1 MQGMGKMASRVKG
14 QSEGEGTEL
23 VKCRR
28 GRRWRIAAV
37 VAGIGLAAL
46 AGWVVWREFAEPP
59 EPMLAGMRASEMFP
73 LWKRP
78 MVMYPA
84 QKDVVITAEAL
95 PWMMDHVLLGDPD
108 GAGFVGR
115 VGERLPRWAG
125 DWVPRRVIQSHRRY
139 VFASV
144 VFPESLRGG
153 KLSWTNLSAECVG
166 LTRRYPVDAAGL
178 PLVLMSMSPSSEEE
192 YRTARS
198 QSIGLLDSADP
209 RSQFT
214 VAKVALEYANLIWPD
229 NEDHPRVESDRAEIR
244 RVLAAVSGWDPREW
258 SLKEAYVMCV
268 VVARNRRLVLPG
280 QFEPFLGR
288 VESGRLEARALADLT
303 RQVLASEAG
312 VPEWVRS
319 TIDRGNLP
327 AIHLAVRFLHDV
339 GKGVPGDEAGARGLA
354 EQWARVLASPPSTGS
369 WRAHNG
375 IEEGRLSVKSFSVV
389 AESMDSD
396 PDRIV
401 LLSQV
406 LESLARMGPLAEPA
420 REEIRRYRIDTRKEV
435 ADMAEAAWDRLGR

>member
-1 MQGMGKMASRVKG
+1 
-14 QSEGEGTEL
+14 
-23 VKCRR
+23 
-28 GRRWRIAAV
+28 
-37 VAGIGLAAL
+37 
-46 AGWVVWREFAEPP
+46 
-59 EPMLAGMRASEMFP
+59 
-73 LWKRP
+73 
-78 MVMYPA
+78 
-84 QKDVVITAEAL
+84 
-95 PWMMDHVLLGDPD
+95 
-108 GAGFVGR
+108 
-115 VGERLPRWAG
+115 
-125 DWVPRRVIQSHRRY
+125 VIQSHRRY

-153 KLSWTNLSAECVG
+153 NLSWTNLSAECVG

-192 YRTARS
+192 YRAARS

-258 SLKEAYVMCV
+258 SLTEAYVMCV

-288 VESGRLEARALADLT
+288 VESGRLEARALA
-303 RQVLASEAG
+303 
-312 VPEWVRS
+312 
-319 TIDRGNLP
+319 
-327 AIHLAVRFLHDV
+327 
-339 GKGVPGDEAGARGLA
+339 
-354 EQWARVLASPPSTGS
+354 
-369 WRAHNG
+369 
-375 IEEGRLSVKSFSVV
+375 
-389 AESMDSD
+389 
-396 PDRIV
+396 
-401 LLSQV
+401 
-406 LESLARMGPLAEPA
+406 EPA